1 MNDIT
6 QFTGNIGT
14 ELLRTFVTLVDT
26 RSFTRTA
33 GRLGISQPTVS
44 GHVKRLQDH
53 LQIELFDRSVPGV
66 RLTQQGEIVASY
78 ARQILSVHDELF
90 DRIERGK
97 SETIRVR
104 IGVPYELR
112 CSSIVP
118 ALAACRAQDP
128 DLHFDIHRDISGNL
142 LRQLHQGNLDVC
154 IAVTTFEPETKT
166 ISHWREPM
174 YWVSSRQFPLTAES
188 PVPVIAH
195 AAGSVSRDIMVSALR
210 DAGIDFRVI
219 LSAEHVSGVVAAVE
233 EGLGYSVLKKSQIGG
248 DLYEVPG
255 DVGLP
260 SLREAHWGVYL
271 ANDGK
276 SDSMADLAKALGQ
289 VVMRSSPRRR

>member
-26 RSFTRTA
+26 RSFTKTA
-33 GRLGISQPTVS
+33 ARLGVSQPTVS
-44 GHVKRLQDH
+44 GHIKRLQDH
-53 LQIELFDRSVPGV
+53 LQIDLFDRSVPGV

-97 SETIRVR
+97 AETLRIR

-118 ALAACRAQDP
+118 ALAASRAEDP
-128 DLHFDIHRDISGNL
+128 ELHFDIHRDISDNL

-154 IAVTTFEPETKT
+154 IAVTAFEPEMKT
-166 ISHWREPM
+166 VSHWREPM
-174 YWVSSRQFPLTAES
+174 YWVNSRQFPLTATS

-195 AAGSVSRDIMVSALR
+195 AAGSVSREIMVSALR
-210 DAGIDFRVI
+210 DAGIDFRVV
-219 LSAEHVSGVVAAVE
+219 LSAEHVSGIVAAIE

-248 DLYEVPG
+248 DLCEVPANI
-255 DVGLP
+255 GLP
-260 SLREAHWGVYL
+260 PLREAHWGVYL
-271 ANDGK
+271 ANNSPAADMDG
-276 SDSMADLAKALGQ
+276 LAKALGQ
-289 VVMRSSPRRR
+289 IVMRNSPRRR